1 MAMKKNMAVI
11 MAGAMVA
18 TTAMP
23 AFAAQASD
31 QKQTTFTVDANNQAQ
46 LVGKVGE
53 LLNTNY
59 TSVLDTKT
67 SAPTAATANDKVYE
81 ITVGSG
87 DAVTN
92 KTDFKNQLAEALK
105 DNTLAVVTVK
115 DNGHETVGDAVNNY
129 TTSKYTLKTLNNVE
143 TQATTAACA
152 AIKTTETKGSQVV
165 VTLTNGTTITLGVG
179 SDVLNFTKPVDKDG
193 KEVTDVAN
201 NTDKVVGFAK
211 EYVAVNPET
220 YTVNVTST
228 KMEETTVDKLY
239 DGVFLTAEGQALVD
253 SATSGNT
260 LHAYENKTTAGTLE
274 SLNIVLAN
282 TTTGAQVQ
290 ELANGQISR
299 TTVTGDAEQLKGL
312 EAIINNPNSVNTP
325 IKIAG
330 DNRYETAAMISKD
343 LRTSGSTVEPKDQI
357 VIASAESL
365 VDGLAAGPLA
375 AQLNT
380 SILLANKNEAPEATM
395 AELKAALNIENTEV
409 GKLKTKTVYIVGGDA
424 VVGQSVV
431 DQLENLGVT
440 VKRLAGDNRNETSIA
455 VANEMAKLNTTKTP
469 ANMTKGFV
477 VGATGIADAMSISS
491 YAAQTKSPIIVSGFN
506 SEVNADTLALT
517 KGMNLTIIGGD
528 GVVSNELQAQLDENN
543 GNTNKVERVKG
554 NDRFQ
559 TNAAVINKFFNDSD
573 STNDATKVFVAAD
586 GYKAGNDKLVD
597 ALTAAPLAAQSKA
610 PIVLATEELDKDQ
623 VEALQLVD
631 TTANAKVVQVGGG
644 ILSSVI
650 AKVMSILG

>member
-1 MAMKKNMAVI
+1 MSRKKNMAVM

-18 TTAMP
+18 TTAIP

-46 LVGKVGE
+46 LVAKVGE
-53 LLNTNY
+53 LLNTEY

-67 SAPTAATANDKVYE
+67 SAPIAATANDKVYE
-81 ITVGSG
+81 IKVGSG
-87 DAVTN
+87 AAVTN
-92 KTDFKNQLAEALK
+92 KTDFKNQLATALK
-105 DNTLAVVTVK
+105 NNTLAVVTVK

-129 TTSKYTLKTLNNVE
+129 TTAKYNLSTLAGVEAATNGKTIVESVVEKGNN
-143 TQATTAACA
+143 
-152 AIKTTETKGSQVV
+152 VV
-165 VTLTNGTTITLGVG
+165 VTLTNKTVITLGVG
-179 SDVLNFTKPVDKDG
+179 SDELNFAKPVDKDG
-193 KEVTDVAN
+193 KALAVDESGNLTNAADA
-201 NTDKVVGFAK
+201 DKVAGFAK
-211 EYVAVNPET
+211 NYVAINSET

-239 DGVFLTAEGQALVD
+239 DGVFLTAEGQALMN

-260 LHAYENKTTAGTLE
+260 LHAYENKTTDGTLE
-274 SLNIVLAN
+274 SLDVVLAN
-282 TTTGAQVQ
+282 STSGAQVQ
-290 ELANGQISR
+290 NLANGQISR
-299 TTVTGDAEQLKGL
+299 ITVTGDAAKLKGL
-312 EAIINNPNSVNTP
+312 EAIINKTATDTP
-325 IKIAG
+325 VKIAG
-330 DNRYETAAMISKD
+330 DDRYETAAMVSKD
-343 LRTSGSTVEPKDQI
+343 LRAGTTKDNI

-380 SILLANKNEAPEATM
+380 SILLANKNEAPKATM
-395 AELKAALNIENTEV
+395 DELKAALNIENTPV
-409 GKLKTKTVYIVGGDA
+409 GQLKTKTVYIVGGDA

-440 VKRLAGDNRNETSIA
+440 VERLAGDNRNETSIA
-455 VANEMAKLNTTKTP
+455 VAKEMAKLSGKANTE
-469 ANMTKGFV
+469 GFV
-477 VGATGIADAMSISS
+477 VGAEGIADAMSISS
-491 YAAQTKSPIIVSGFN
+491 YAAQTKNPIIVSGFN

-517 KGMNLTIIGGD
+517 KGMNLTIVGGD
-528 GVVSNELQAQLDENN
+528 GVVSNELQAQLEENN
-543 GNTNKVERVKG
+543 GKANTVDRVKG

-573 STNDATKVFVAAD
+573 SSNDASKVFVAAD

-631 TTANAKVVQVGGG
+631 TTANANVVQVGGG
-644 ILSSVI
+644 VLSSVI